1 MNFKKLKEQQ
11 QPTKNSNLINT
22 AKMIYMVLLNKMIKN
37 TSLNLD
43 RAFNSLISLGSPFH
57 SRTASHLNVDWP
69 IFVLAGMKFKSVES
83 LRILRWSSDLL
94 IKYPCNWCGQLTLC
108 TMLNANSSFKN
119 RHLLSEDSRDSLLR
133 LSWEHVL
140 RFAARIIPMAWFCN
154 LSKRCKLLL
163 PQTPHTIHP

>member
-57 SRTASHLNVDWP
+57 SRTASHLNVD
-69 IFVLAGMKFKSVES
+69 
-83 LRILRWSSDLL
+83 
-94 IKYPCNWCGQLTLC
+94 
-108 TMLNANSSFKN
+108 
-119 RHLLSEDSRDSLLR
+119 
-133 LSWEHVL
+133 
-140 RFAARIIPMAWFCN
+140 
-154 LSKRCKLLL
+154 
-163 PQTPHTIHP
+163 